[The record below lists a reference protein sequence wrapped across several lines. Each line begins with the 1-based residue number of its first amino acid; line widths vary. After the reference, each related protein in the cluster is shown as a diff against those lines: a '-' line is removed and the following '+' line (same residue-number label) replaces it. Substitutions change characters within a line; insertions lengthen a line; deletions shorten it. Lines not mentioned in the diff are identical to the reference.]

1 MFFSSRFSAR
11 TFSQLWQ
18 SHDDDDDDDDD
29 EDDDDEPS
37 GFESLSEFED
47 SESELVEPEMVET
60 VSAAVFDI
68 SGH

>member
-18 SHDDDDDDDDD
+18 SHDDDD
-29 EDDDDEPS
+29 DDDDEPS

>member
-29 EDDDDEPS
+29 DDEPS
-37 GFESLSEFED
+37 GFESFSEFED

>member
-18 SHDDDDDDDDD
+18 SHDDDDDAD
-29 EDDDDEPS
+29 DDDDEPS

-60 VSAAVFDI
+60 VSAPVFDI
-68 SGH
+68 TGH